1 MPEAR
6 ATVLVDFD
14 EMIEIEP
21 GRRYRARVLGSETPL
36 GQWEGWLEFLPVT
49 LSGGDTASAVRYVT
63 GRETT
68 QPNRTDLEYWA
79 GGLTS
84 VYLQGALQRAID
96 RVQPASTPLPLR
108 DTTVSLPAA
117 PSSAPPVTL
126 PVHGTPV
133 LDPFAVYAQ
142 SEGILRQELR
152 ALSVD
157 HLRTILD
164 AYGLEEDGAARSKGR
179 ATRADLA
186 NRIVAGVKRRVTA

>member
-1 MPEAR
+1 MPEVR

-21 GRRYRARVLGSETPL
+21 GRRHRARVLGAETPL

-49 LSGGDTASAVRYVT
+49 HGGSDTPGATRYVT

-68 QPNRTDLEYWA
+68 QPNRIDLEYWA

-84 VYLQGALQRAID
+84 VYLQGALQRAIA
-96 RVQPASTPLPLR
+96 RAQPTSTPVPLR
-108 DTTVSLPAA
+108 DPTVSLPPA
-117 PSSAPPVTL
+117 PSSAPPVSL

-164 AYGLEEDGAARSKGR
+164 AYGLEDAGAAAANGR
-179 ATRADLA
+179 ATRGDLA
-186 NRIVAGVKRRVTA
+186 NRIVAGVKRRVAA